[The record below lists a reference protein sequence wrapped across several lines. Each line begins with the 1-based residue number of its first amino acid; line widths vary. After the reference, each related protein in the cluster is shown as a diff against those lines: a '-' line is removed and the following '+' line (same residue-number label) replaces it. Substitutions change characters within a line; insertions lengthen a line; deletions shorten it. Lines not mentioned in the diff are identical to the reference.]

1 MNNREDECGAQLG
14 CHVASKTAGL
24 ATETI
29 SPAKLASAIGSYQA
43 ASALLRSSNALQ
55 SGAGVSESQQL
66 DGDRMTLFHLDGESH
81 RKRRAAVAPFFT
93 LRAIQLR
100 YEPIME
106 ATADRI
112 VAQIAAEKCV
122 RLDKLA
128 FQYAVAV
135 AAEVLGLDHSDL
147 PAITRR
153 IEDTINTDPSSNR
166 PVKSEADEAVRR
178 FFEMDVLPAIEARRA
193 NRRDDVISR
202 MLDAGASDELIHT
215 EVRSYAFAGMVTT
228 RELIVMCTWYM
239 IEDQAPA
246 DRFRT
251 AGAREQLAIVD
262 EILRLE
268 PIVGYIR
275 RYAAADI
282 ELPGHGRVPAG
293 TSLTID
299 VRKANTDVAITGSCP
314 HQIDSNRAAGRTPGS
329 SYMSFGDGPHRCPG
343 AQLGLAEARI
353 FLDKLLRLPALR
365 FTGEPEMAW
374 FKPIASY
381 VFLKAELACG

>member
-1 MNNREDECGAQLG
+1 MQNRNSPPDR
-14 CHVASKTAGL
+14 KTAGL
-24 ATETI
+24 ATQTT
-29 SPAKLASAIGSYQA
+29 SPAKLAGAIKTFAA
-43 ASALLRSSNALQ
+43 ASSLLRSPDVLQ
-55 SGAGVSESQQL
+55 SGAGVSENQQV
-66 DGDRMTLFHLDGESH
+66 DDDRMTLFHLDGEKH

-93 LRAIQLR
+93 LRAIKSR

-106 ATADRI
+106 TTANRI
-112 VAQIAAEKCV
+112 VAGIAADKNV

-153 IEDTINTDPSSNR
+153 IEDTINTDPTSNR
-166 PVKSEADEAVRR
+166 PVKPESDEAVRK
-178 FFEMDVLPAIEARRA
+178 FFEHDVLPAIDARRSD
-193 NRRDDVISR
+193 RREDVISR
-202 MLDAGASDELIHT
+202 MLDAGASDDLIHT

-239 IEDQAPA
+239 IDNPELADQ
-246 DRFRT
+246 FRS
-251 AGAREQLAIVD
+251 AGQQEQLAIVD
-262 EILRLE
+262 EVLRLE

-275 RYAAADI
+275 RTAAADI
-282 ELPGHGRVPAG
+282 DLPSHGLVPAG

-299 VRKANTDVAITGSCP
+299 VRKANTDEAVTGPCP
-314 HQIDSNRAAGRTPGS
+314 HLIDAHRAASRTPGS

-343 AQLGLAEARI
+343 AQLGLAEARV
-353 FLDKLLRLPALR
+353 FLDRLLRLPNLR
-365 FTGEPEMAW
+365 FTKEPKMAW

-381 VFLKAELACG
+381 VFLEAELTCD